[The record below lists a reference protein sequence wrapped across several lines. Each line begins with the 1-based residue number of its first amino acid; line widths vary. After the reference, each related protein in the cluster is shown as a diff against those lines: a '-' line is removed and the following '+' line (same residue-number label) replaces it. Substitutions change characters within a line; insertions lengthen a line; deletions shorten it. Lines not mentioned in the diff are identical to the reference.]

1 MEMFRRVFY
10 NDNINELQ
18 LFERLSYF
26 SQYTFYEDT
35 HTYRFNNEL
44 IAKSVT
50 GLVSEFIEPFDE
62 KKKSGYQERQKSMV
76 LARKS

>member
-62 KKKSGYQERQKSMV
+62 KKKVATKKGKRAWY
-76 LARKS
+76 